1 MITLDSSSPANGPR
15 AHLAGFNEHTDD
27 DPVLPSPPNEEELLQ
42 IISPLPQ
49 SSYTSPSLSNADLS
63 SAASKASS
71 AEPARQLRYHQ
82 GQHIPPAFHST
93 GLNGPY
99 TSSISPAQSHT
110 VSPPPVTS
118 NTFLSPA
125 AAYYSDNGYSELSE
139 ITTPSFDDDLFGL
152 EADFGPLA
160 ALPEDLEHLRGPIGF
175 DGSESVDLDT
185 SKSYQINQM
194 HPPLFGAATP
204 AHMSQIAN
212 PVWTRSA
219 SLRSRDGV
227 KSAPTENL
235 CFEKGVPDQSTIP
248 HLAESTTLSIT
259 PGRVQQPAELTGVSN
274 STFPDSGDSHT
285 VQHMSSPVVRVES
298 YSRGDSPARA
308 TPDLGRSGSKRS
320 RTGHSPSHLHAKR
333 DSDASQEDEQAGM
346 YDTAPASLAAC
357 NDQDNIQSDLTNDEN
372 RVGLD
377 PISRGLLSDKYV
389 PNFKDQEE
397 SAEAAQKFAEVE
409 EWIAHSAAG
418 SEAGHASNTPSK
430 THGGKDPRGR
440 RRARSMMNVGRS
452 KADVEPESDP
462 AFRGYDDSKIPGP
475 GLLLDED
482 SGDGEEDAED
492 SEETTPE
499 SPPAAIDINDGTA
512 ETTESYFPPLKE
524 EPLPHQ
530 FYYTRPWQDP
540 PEFPSIPEIKM
551 QPDTSNAAIMQF
563 RQRAADIETASRVA
577 TWGTRR
583 LSEADI
589 EKVLGPGGLFQRMSV
604 GKDHNRNKDKG
615 ERRGTFFEQA
625 AAKLMPRRSSNTL
638 KRNGSEPSKHQMVAS
653 TTFDQSRKGS
663 LESASAPHGN
673 LAVFD
678 RRPSTS
684 KRPKSPKIN
693 TSSAVAAMTSQIAA
707 IGGSGSISATATSPP
722 PGPWASARNAMK
734 RTRSRSELKGS
745 TSRDAADLGIAE
757 LWNKSGGPP
766 MPTLASPPIEK
777 VSTELTAMVDENDE
791 DADHDE
797 TMNEVGVA
805 MDLTI
810 RSDLIIPNLDGFKS
824 NVRQL
829 NPRLVPF
836 MVERIGQEQLR
847 RYKRLIEFKVN
858 HLKATSAGR
867 CSSGKLC
874 PTLGGEPVYLPA
886 KTGAKEPEMSHTGFS
901 FASIA
906 PSDDETN
913 ALAEGIVTAAQFP
926 PGVPMPPVKRL
937 PAEFEC
943 YLCFKVKK
951 FHKPSDW
958 SKHVHE
964 DVQPFTCTFAQCS
977 EPKSFKRKADWVR
990 HENERHRQLEWWTCN
1005 IQDCTHTCYRKDNFV
1020 QHLVREHKLP
1030 EPKVKLPKPAKPAV
1044 RGPANHKS
1052 RTAKLRMEPEDWNEG
1067 SSAFADPAN
1076 DDADGLWRVVDE
1088 RRQMTEKNPREE
1100 PCKFC
1105 GNVCNSWKKLTVHLA
1120 KHMEQISMPILTLV
1134 KEKDVT
1140 PETIISPIEQR
1151 IPQQSKASPMSGTIM
1166 SRIEPRKTPL
1176 PNQSALLSPV
1186 SEDLTASLNPSHTAT
1201 NYYMPTSQNQPL
1213 HAWQPVPSTDYSR
1226 QLDSQSPTMHF
1237 VEGATAA
1244 YSPPPYPAYDH
1255 ASISQPMP
1263 MSVATN
1269 FTQPRSVPS
1278 QFSVYEQTRSHQ
1290 LPPTLTG
1297 YQNSHVYM
1305 PAHGLQ
1311 RHQQQQAAQQ
1321 QASAEALYHFSDN
1334 ASPPYFQQP
1343 TLGAPTAAQYHAF
1356 SGMPYTQAP
1365 DDASLYQRQRQQDY
1379 PYNR

>member
-1 MITLDSSSPANGPR
+1 MTTLDSSSPSNGPR
-15 AHLAGFNEHTDD
+15 AHLAGFNEHRDD
-27 DPVLPSPPNEEELLQ
+27 DPVLPSPPNKEELLQ

-49 SSYTSPSLSNADLS
+49 SSYTSPSFSNADLS
-63 SAASKASS
+63 TAASKSSS
-71 AEPARQLRYHQ
+71 ADPLRQLRYHQ

-93 GLNGPY
+93 G
-99 TSSISPAQSHT
+99 ISPPQSHT
-110 VSPPPVTS
+110 VSPPSVTS

-160 ALPEDLEHLRGPIGF
+160 AIPEDLEHLRGSIGF
-175 DGSESVDLDT
+175 ERSELVDLDT
-185 SKSYQINQM
+185 FKSYQLDQM

-204 AHMSQIAN
+204 SHLSQMGN
-212 PVWTRSA
+212 HVWARSA
-219 SLRSRDGV
+219 TLRSRDGGE
-227 KSAPTENL
+227 SAPTENL
-235 CFEKGVPDQSTIP
+235 CFEKGDPDQSTIP
-248 HLAESTTLSIT
+248 HLAESTLQSVT
-259 PGRVQQPAELTGVSN
+259 PGHLRQPVELTGDSN
-274 STFPDSGDSHT
+274 STFPASEDPHT

-308 TPDLGRSGSKRS
+308 TPNLGRSGSKRS
-320 RTGHSPSHLHAKR
+320 RTGHSPSHLHAKT

-357 NDQDNIQSDLTNDEN
+357 DDQYNIHSGLTNDEN
-372 RVGLD
+372 RIGWD
-377 PISRGLLSDKYV
+377 PVSRGPLSDKYV

-397 SAEAAQKFAEVE
+397 SAEAAQKLAEVE
-409 EWIAHSAAG
+409 DWLAHSAAG
-418 SEAGHASNTPSK
+418 SEAGDSSNIPSK
-430 THGGKDPRGR
+430 TRGGKDPRGR
-440 RRARSMMNVGRS
+440 RRARSMVNVGRS
-452 KADVEPESDP
+452 KASIEPVSDP
-462 AFRGYDDSKIPGP
+462 AFRGHDDSKIPGP
-475 GLLLDED
+475 GLLLEED
-482 SGDGEEDAED
+482 SGDAEEDAED

-499 SPPAAIDINDGTA
+499 SPPAAIDINRGLH
-512 ETTESYFPPLKE
+512 ETTESYFPPIQE

-540 PEFPSIPEIKM
+540 PECPSIPEIKM
-551 QPDTSNAAIMQF
+551 QPETSNAAIMQF

-583 LSEADI
+583 RLSEADV
-589 EKVLGPGGLFQRMSV
+589 EKVLGAGGLFQRMSV
-604 GKDHNRNKDKG
+604 GKDHDRNKEKG
-615 ERRGTFFEQA
+615 EKRGSFFEQA

-638 KRNGSEPSKHQMVAS
+638 RRNGSEPSKQQMAAPTS
-653 TTFDQSRKGS
+653 TIFDQPGKGS
-663 LESASAPHGN
+663 PESASAPHGN

-745 TSRDAADLGIAE
+745 TSRSTADLGIAE
-757 LWNKSGGPP
+757 MWNMSGGPP

-797 TMNEVGVA
+797 TMDEKGVA

-810 RSDLIIPNLDGFKS
+810 RPDLIIPNLDGFKS

-836 MVERIGQEQLR
+836 MIERIGQEQLR
-847 RYKRLIEFKVN
+847 RYKKLTEFKVN
-858 HLKATSAGR
+858 HLKATNAGR
-867 CSSGKLC
+867 CGSGQLC

-886 KTGAKEPEMSHTGFS
+886 KAGAKDPEMSHTGFS

-1052 RTAKLRMEPEDWNEG
+1052 RTAKLQMDPEDWNED
-1067 SSAFADPAN
+1067 SSA
-1076 DDADGLWRVVDE
+1076 LWRIVDE
-1088 RRQMTEKNPREE
+1088 RRHITEKNPREE

-1140 PETIISPIEQR
+1140 PDTIISPIEQR
-1151 IPQQSKASPMSGTIM
+1151 IPQQSKASPMQGTIM
-1166 SRIEPRKTPL
+1166 SRVEPRKTSL
-1176 PNQSALLSPV
+1176 SNQSASLSPV
-1186 SEDLTASLNPSHTAT
+1186 SEDLTVSVNPSQTPT
-1201 NYYMPTSQNQPL
+1201 NYYMPTRQNQAM
-1213 HAWQPVPSTDYSR
+1213 HAWQPVPSSDHSG
-1226 QLDSQSPTMHF
+1226 QLDSQSPTMHYT
-1237 VEGATAA
+1237 EGATAA
-1244 YSPPPYPAYDH
+1244 YSAPPYPAYDH

-1263 MSVATN
+1263 MSVPIS
-1269 FTQPRSVPS
+1269 FPQPRSVPS
-1278 QFSVYEQTRSHQ
+1278 QFSVYEQARSQ
-1290 LPPTLTG
+1290 RLPPTLTG
-1297 YQNSHVYM
+1297 YQESHAYM
-1305 PAHGLQ
+1305 PVLGLQ
-1311 RHQQQQAAQQ
+1311 AQQ
-1321 QASAEALYHFSDN
+1321 QPPVETLYHFSDSV
-1334 ASPPYFQQP
+1334 SPPYFQQP
-1343 TLGAPTAAQYHAF
+1343 TLGAPTSAQYHGFPA
-1356 SGMPYTQAP
+1356 MPYTQAVN
-1365 DDASLYQRQRQQDY
+1365 DASLYRLQRQQDY
-1379 PYNR
+1379 PYNQ